1 VKADGLDLPA
11 RILGV
16 SDIYDALSSD
26 RPYRAGMDEAA
37 ITTILERERGTK
49 LCPVALDALNDVRAE
64 LARETV
70 RNSTDTASNDEP
82 RELNPD
88 ANHFSPRIV

>member
-1 VKADGLDLPA
+1 
-11 RILGV
+11 
-16 SDIYDALSSD
+16 
-26 RPYRAGMDEAA
+26 
-37 ITTILERERGTK
+37 
-49 LCPVALDALNDVRAE
+49 VALDALNDVRAE

-70 RNSTDTASNDEP
+70 RNSTDSASNDEP